1 MMSCKTQIWV
11 GLEGARPRTITL
23 DQVQELRPH
32 HIGRASASGWLGFR
46 GLAGVRACVLALTL
60 RVSYGLRASFTY
72 LILFSDMNGPRC
84 KQHVP
89 RYRSL
94 SSLES
99 AIRCH

>member
-60 RVSYGLRASFTY
+60 QQVYCHQSEVQRKPKWTQVW
-72 LILFSDMNGPRC
+72 
-84 KQHVP
+84 K
-89 RYRSL
+89 
-94 SSLES
+94 SSLDS
-99 AIRCH
+99 HLLHSLF